1 MLAEQDT
8 SQARYSPGEILAERV
23 SPSASISLS
32 EYLPQR
38 VSPSA
43 RRWWAGPV
51 RWNRPGRES
60 RVDDRAAE
68 GDLQPAVRGERPAQ
82 GAAVG
87 GAPRSVGARPE
98 LVGAVRAADGLVV
111 GAGD

>member
-43 RRWWAGPV
+43 SISLSEYLPQRVSPSARRWWAGPG

-87 GAPRSVGARPE
+87 GAPRSVG
-98 LVGAVRAADGLVV
+98 
-111 GAGD
+111 